1 MTSFR
6 TGRVVASI
14 LLAVLGVAAGGCGKL
29 QKGNKAKGVGTGED
43 LYARG
48 MAELEQHRLTKA
60 KAALDAIQ
68 FTAESRSALEPLV
81 RLAFADILFYTGD
94 GIALIDARSKYVE
107 FVTLYGDHPRA
118 GYAQF
123 QAGICS
129 LKQISSP
136 ARDQSQ
142 TRAAVADLTEVE
154 RRYADTPYAAAARS
168 VMDSAEASLAE
179 HEFVVG
185 QFYAKRKAYFSAAE
199 RFRGILERYPQFAGK
214 QKVYLELGR
223 VLIGAN
229 NRVEGSIY
237 LDKLVADYPGDS
249 LAAEARKLLAAGP
262 VGGGGGAKTDEPR
275 TGS

>member
-6 TGRVVASI
+6 SGRVVALI
-14 LLAVLGVAAGGCGKL
+14 LLAVLVVASGGCGKFH
-29 QKGNKAKGVGTGED
+29 KGSKTKGVGTGED
-43 LYARG
+43 LYARS
-48 MAELEQHRLTKA
+48 MEELNRHRMTKA

-68 FTAESRSALEPLV
+68 FTAENRPALEPLV

-94 GIALIDARSKYVE
+94 VIALIDARSKYVE
-107 FVTLYGDHPRA
+107 FVTLYGDHPMA
-118 GYAQF
+118 AYAQF

-129 LKQISSP
+129 LEQISSP

-142 TRAAVADLTEVE
+142 TRAAVADLTEVD

-168 VMDSAEASLAE
+168 VIDTAEAGLAE

-199 RFRGILERYPQFAGK
+199 RFRGILERYPRFAEK

-223 VLIGAN
+223 ALIRAN

-237 LDKLVADYPGDS
+237 LDKLVTDYPGDS
-249 LAAEARKLLAAGP
+249 LASEARKLLAAVP
-262 VGGGGGAKTDEPR
+262 AEGGERAKAGESR